1 MWYSWLLIHNFKIL
15 AEKCLLFETISQTN
29 DIHKLYEQKEI
40 SKNLLTWNC
49 VLSYIVVFHDLRL
62 RKKVL
67 ELPRQEDDLGCVRL
81 IVFRNRNKQKFVTN
95 LFDRE
100 FVDHWNVTFILITT
114 FLTRFLYLIIQLKPK
129 QVLFRVYSRHYYCGI
144 RSLERALSSSLST
157 SR

>member
-1 MWYSWLLIHNFKIL
+1 M
-15 AEKCLLFETISQTN
+15 
-29 DIHKLYEQKEI
+29 
-40 SKNLLTWNC
+40 
-49 VLSYIVVFHDLRL
+49 
-62 RKKVL
+62 
-67 ELPRQEDDLGCVRL
+67 PRPEDDLGCVRL

>member
-1 MWYSWLLIHNFKIL
+1 MLIHNFKIL

-40 SKNLLTWNC
+40 SKNMLTWKC
-49 VLSYIVVFHDLRL
+49 VLSYIVVFYDLRL

-67 ELPRQEDDLGCVRL
+67 EFQRPEDDLGYVRL

-100 FVDHWNVTFILITT
+100 FVDH
-114 FLTRFLYLIIQLKPK
+114 
-129 QVLFRVYSRHYYCGI
+129 
-144 RSLERALSSSLST
+144 
-157 SR
+157 

>member
-1 MWYSWLLIHNFKIL
+1 MLIHNFKIL
-15 AEKCLLFETISQTN
+15 TEKCLLFETISQTN
-29 DIHKLYEQKEI
+29 DIHKHKLYEQKEI

-129 QVLFRVYSRHYYCGI
+129 QVLFRVYSN
-144 RSLERALSSSLST
+144 AP
-157 SR
+157 